1 MRRVILASAAVVAA
15 IAAVLVVLAA
25 EGIEEESVLVDRVF
39 RDCDQR
45 VESRPIRPRV
55 SRDTVIGPLAFY
67 RLPENFEPGAQRQ
80 GAPEGLDAPPI
91 KALAAVRA
99 ERTVTIAVP
108 PNERPS
114 VRLFY
119 ERSAYGGGD
128 GSYSATFRSCPRVAS
143 LADQRRACGEITTA
157 CRSGST
163 QFAGEIYVDYAAAPG
178 QGRCAQ
184 AFVRVWGEGRRLRG
198 FLFHPADGEC
208 GSIAS
213 SLPVRAGSSAAG
225 LPARQ
230 RVAAQALV
238 RLESAARDRDA
249 ARLCRSAY
257 VFAGGPPAGCEHSMR
272 SLFPVFDGFSI
283 TVRSIRF
290 AGSAHATALAAT
302 VTVDTSGRTRRE
314 PNTTFELAR
323 RAGVWRVVFIT

>member
-25 EGIEEESVLVDRVF
+25 EGDEVLDRVF

-45 VESRPIRPRV
+45 VESRPIRPRAP
-55 SRDTVIGPLAFY
+55 RDSVIGPLAFY
-67 RLPENFEPGAQRQ
+67 RLPENFEPGVQRR
-80 GAPEGLDAPPI
+80 GAPEGLNAPPI
-91 KALAAVRA
+91 KALAVVRA
-99 ERTVTIAVP
+99 GRTVTVSVP
-108 PNERPS
+108 PNQREWM
-114 VRLFY
+114 RLFY

-128 GSYSATFRSCPRVAS
+128 GSYSVTFRGCPRVAS
-143 LADQRRACGEITTA
+143 RAAQRRACGEIATA

-163 QFAGEIYVDYAAAPG
+163 QFAGEVYVDYAAAPG

-184 AFVRVWGEGRRLRG
+184 AFVRVWAEGGRLRG
-198 FLFHPADGEC
+198 FLFHPADATC
-208 GSIAS
+208 GSIAN
-213 SLPVRAGSSAAG
+213 SLPARAGSSAAE

-257 VFAGGPPAGCEHSMR
+257 VFAGGPPADCEHSMKG
-272 SLFPVFDGFSI
+272 LFPVFDGFSI
-283 TVRSIRF
+283 TVQSIRF
-290 AGSAHATALAAT
+290 EGRAHATALAAT
-302 VTVDTSGRTRRE
+302 VTVDTSGRERRS

-323 RAGVWRVVFIT
+323 RAGMWRVVFIT

>member
-15 IAAVLVVLAA
+15 IAGALVVLAA
-25 EGIEEESVLVDRVF
+25 VGDEDESVLLDRVF
-39 RDCDQR
+39 LDCGER
-45 VESRPIRPRV
+45 VESRPIRPRQP
-55 SRDTVIGPLAFY
+55 RDTVIGPLAFY
-67 RLPENFEPGAQRQ
+67 RLPENFEPAAQRR
-80 GAPEGLDAPPI
+80 GAPEGLAAPPI
-91 KALAAVRA
+91 KALAVVRA
-99 ERTVTIAVP
+99 GWTVTVSVP
-108 PNERPS
+108 PNQREWM
-114 VRLFY
+114 RLFY
-119 ERSAYGGGD
+119 ERSAHGGGD
-128 GSYSATFRSCPRVAS
+128 GSYSVSFRSCPRVVSQA
-143 LADQRRACGEITTA
+143 AGRRACGEMTTA

-178 QGRCAQ
+178 RGKCGQ

-213 SLPVRAGSSAAG
+213 SLPARAGSSAAE

-249 ARLCRSAY
+249 ARLCGSAY
-257 VFAGGPPAGCEHSMR
+257 VFAGGPPAGCERSMK

-302 VTVDTSGRTRRE
+302 VNVDTGGRKRRS